1 MATIPYTLET
11 AVLTAGVLAY
21 VTAPVATYLTTKK
34 VTVTNTTGAPVT
46 FTLYKVSAAGAPSAA
61 NLLVGAL
68 TIPANTVNGGVKEIY
83 EAENQ
88 ILYPGDTLQA
98 FASAAASL
106 NLNVSGILQTT

>member
-1 MATIPYTLET
+1 MATIPYTLEP
-11 AVLTAGVLAY
+11 AVLTAAVLAY
-21 VTAPVATYLTTKK
+21 VTAPVNTYLTTKK
-34 VTVTNTTGAPVT
+34 VTVTNTTAASVT
-46 FTLYKVSAAGAPSAA
+46 LTIYKVPAAGTPIAG

-68 TIPANTVNGGVKEIY
+68 VIPGNTVNGGVKEVY